1 MTLASNR
8 VEACQP
14 ELVEDPGSLVEVGYD
29 RQRTTAVY
37 VDTLSVAMK
46 NKKKFNALLTS
57 SCNGRRDATVA
68 IEMRKEGSEEWE
80 EMASEIKI
88 TARNYDDLKDLD
100 PCSRYE
106 IRVLIKPKHGGEER
120 ELSIFKVGPF
130 HELDPAD
137 MAIAKF
143 KGDGEQYYTDNFKP
157 EYIDVTDHSFT
168 VRWQPICALGINVF
182 VKGEDEDWEEDPQK
196 KITNDIND
204 PTTELTFEVDSCKVY
219 EVVFEFIIDSEGQE
233 IFEQEATLVTI
244 SIKQEDLRDKF
255 SKHNFDN
262 SSKLLKWDYTALIDE
277 LECVESFS
285 YKLVKDENG
294 DIEQLLEGNDQDN
307 REQDFDIGS
316 LKSECNFGVR
326 MEVEYNF
333 YEDNVDSFEAF
344 EEHMHD
350 KDQKDNA
357 INVNERSITY
367 EINPC
372 VQQGSKLAIGLAEIG
387 REGKDLSGS
396 ISEDT
401 LAGKIDVDESKTD
414 IPRSSFEEMD
424 LKSCVA
430 YKIIL
435 LRRSDQDF
443 KELETA
449 KFENPRWNSWKAPSI
464 LVGEKSE
471 TSITLNIT
479 DLETDGECLV
489 SHYNVSCYEADGDDT
504 LTKVSDGLTVNN
516 LLSDTAYNCSAR
528 IVHTIPGSGNLE
540 TPWAD
545 YVIIETA
552 AAPLPEEDPTTEH
565 VSEAEPDADVPQT
578 SLSPPDV
585 PDPEMSV
592 KTSNAVSTLAS
603 ITLLVISVVIC

>member
-1 MTLASNR
+1 VVLVAMASNR

-14 ELVEDPGSLVEVGYD
+14 ELVEDPASLVEVGYD

-37 VDTLSVAMK
+37 VDTLSVGMK

-68 IEMRKEGSEEWE
+68 IEMRKEGTEEWK

-100 PCSRYE
+100 PCTRYE
-106 IRVLIKPKHGGEER
+106 IRVLIKPKQGGEER
-120 ELSIFKVGPF
+120 ELPIFKVGPF

-137 MAIAKF
+137 KAIAKF

-168 VRWQPICALGINVF
+168 VRWQPICALGIHVW
-182 VKGEDEDWEEDPQK
+182 VKGEDDEWEEDPQM

-204 PTTELTFEVDSCKVY
+204 PTTELTFDVASCKVY
-219 EVVFEFIIDSEGQE
+219 EVVFEFVIDSEGQE
-233 IFEQEATLVTI
+233 IFEQEATLVTS
-244 SIKQEDLRDKF
+244 SIKQEDLRNKF
-255 SKHNFDN
+255 SQHYFDN
-262 SSKLLKWDYTALIDE
+262 SSKLLKWDYTTLIDE

-316 LKSECNFGVR
+316 LITKCNFGVR

-333 YEDNVDSFEAF
+333 YDDAVDSFEAF
-344 EEHMHD
+344 EEHMHN

-357 INVNERSITY
+357 IKVNETSITY

-387 REGKDLSGS
+387 GEAKALSGS
-396 ISEDT
+396 ISKDSLT
-401 LAGKIDVDESKTD
+401 GKIDVDESETD
-414 IPRSSFEEMD
+414 IPRSSFDEMD
-424 LKSCVA
+424 MKSCVA

-435 LRRSDQDF
+435 LRKSDLDF

-449 KFENPRWNSWKAPSI
+449 NFENPRWNSWKAPSI
-464 LVGEKSE
+464 LVEEKSE

-489 SHYNVSCYEADGDDT
+489 SHYNTSCFEADGDDT
-504 LTKVSDGLTVNN
+504 LAKVSAGLTVEN
-516 LLSDTAYNCSAR
+516 LLPDTAYNCSAR

-552 AAPLPEEDPTTEH
+552 ATPLPEEELTT
-565 VSEAEPDADVPQT
+565 VSVPEEKPDAV
-578 SLSPPDV
+578 V
-585 PDPEMSV
+585 PDPEKAV
-592 KTSNAVSTLAS
+592 KTGSGVSIVAS
-603 ITLLVISVVIC
+603 IALLVISVVIS